1 MDSLSEDQTLC
12 LIFPPAISTMK
23 LHFMENLSCRV
34 ATVQIPSLSRREN
47 LATRARKPRAA
58 RAKTSRIPQILF
70 HHDLL
75 QRPPIII
82 FYYLY
87 P

>member
-34 ATVQIPSLSRREN
+34 ANPFFV
-47 LATRARKPRAA
+47 AARGFRAA